1 MKMIPLTN
9 GQKAIVDD
17 EDFDKVSAFNWF
29 LVHERNGTKRA
40 RRTTPDYIDMAR
52 IVLEVP
58 GGFIADH
65 INGNPLDNRKANLRL
80 ASKQQNLRNRGKGLW
95 LGRSSSRYKGVCFLR
110 GKWQA
115 QISKDQRA
123 IYLGTFPCQFCAA
136 LAYDIAAVEHFG
148 EFARPN
154 FLKAPKGSS
163 AA

>member
-1 MKMIPLTN
+1 MKTVNI
-9 GQKAIVDD
+9 GKGYKAIVDD
-17 EDFDKVSAFNWF
+17 EDFEKISAFDWF
-29 LVHERNGTKRA
+29 VARDRNGTKRA

-65 INGNPLDNRKANLRL
+65 INGDPLDNRKANLRL

-95 LGRSSSRYKGVCFLR
+95 LGRSSSRYKGVCLLR

-115 QISKDQRA
+115 QIGKDHKN
-123 IYLGTFPCQFCAA
+123 IYLGTFPCEFCAA

-154 FLKAPKGSS
+154 FLKAPTGNS
-163 AA
+163 AK